1 MADAPQIEDQPDKAE
16 GMDGAEQDGVGPDL
30 WQPALIGVMLALT
43 LAVLWLG

>member
-1 MADAPQIEDQPDKAE
+1 MADAPQIEDQPATPEDMDRAE
-16 GMDGAEQDGVGPDL
+16 PDGGGPDL

>member
-1 MADAPQIEDQPDKAE
+1 MAGAPQIEDQPDKAE
-16 GMDGAEQDGVGPDL
+16 GMDGVGPDL